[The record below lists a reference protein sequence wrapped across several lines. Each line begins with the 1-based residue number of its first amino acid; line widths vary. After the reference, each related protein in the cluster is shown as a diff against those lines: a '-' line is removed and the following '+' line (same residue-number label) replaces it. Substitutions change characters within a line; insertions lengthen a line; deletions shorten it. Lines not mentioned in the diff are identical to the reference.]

1 MELDRSL
8 FIEWEQH
15 PITKAIFSRLEEI
28 RKSISDEMQDAH
40 VIMSDNSGKKLAY
53 LLGERNSIELVLNMT
68 IEDITNESSEST
80 GI

>member
-15 PITKAIFSRLEEI
+15 PITKAIFNRLAEVH
-28 RKSISDEMQDAH
+28 KSISDEMQDTH
-40 VIMSDNSGKKLAY
+40 IIMSDNSGKKLAY
-53 LLGERNSIELVLNMT
+53 LAGERSSIELVLNMT
-68 IEDITNESSEST
+68 IEDIADESSKST